1 VWNTFVDSLWFV
13 FTESGLWLLVGFLI
27 AGAVHAFV
35 PAKLLLDQLGKPG
48 LGSIAKA
55 AAFGLPLPLCSCSV
69 IPVAAGLRQG
79 GAGKGASAA
88 FTISTPQTGE
98 ESIPITWALFGPVFA
113 LTRPVVAVVTAF
125 AAGVLIDRFAGDDR
139 ESDTS
144 SDGGDLRGDS
154 CCHSKPEPV
163 SSCCSSQQAEAPKED
178 SGSCC
183 SHETKQSGRPTYLIG
198 SRLVEMLRYAFV
210 TLPVDLAPWLALGLV
225 GAAVIGAF
233 VPADWVAEFAS
244 NQFLQMGAML
254 VLGVPLYICATSSTP
269 LAFGLVAAGLSPGAA
284 LVLLLVGPATNVAT
298 ILWVLKDL
306 GARALGI
313 YLSVIA
319 ATAIAAGLLFN
330 AALSGF
336 VQIADEGF
344 HGGHEAGLLDG
355 TFAIGLGVLLV
366 TALFLRY
373 IAPMFAMGQQPE
385 SVAPEH

>member
-1 VWNTFVDSLWFV
+1 MWNSFVDSLWFV

-35 PAKLLLDQLGKPG
+35 PARLLLDQLGRPG

-125 AAGVLIDRFAGDDR
+125 AAGVLIDRFAGDDHD
-139 ESDTS
+139 SGAAG
-144 SDGGDLRGDS
+144 DGGDSHAGNY
-154 CCHSKPEPV
+154 CHNKPEPGP
-163 SSCCSSQQAEAPKED
+163 SCCSSDQPEAPEQD
-178 SGSCC
+178 SAGCC
-183 SHETKQSGRPTYLIG
+183 SHEREQTGTTSRSVG
-198 SRLVEMLRYAFV
+198 SRLVEMLRYALV
-210 TLPVDLAPWLALGLV
+210 TLPVDLAPWLAMGLV
-225 GAAVIGAF
+225 GAALIGAF

-306 GARALGI
+306 GARALAI

-319 ATAIAAGLLFN
+319 ATAIAAGVLFN
-330 AALSGF
+330 ALLGGLVDVAE
-336 VQIADEGF
+336 EGF
-344 HGGHEAGLLDG
+344 HGAHEAGTLAGVFAVGLAALLLFALFIRFVAPR
-355 TFAIGLGVLLV
+355 FAI
-366 TALFLRY
+366 RR
-373 IAPMFAMGQQPE
+373 QPE
-385 SVAPEH
+385 LAGADG